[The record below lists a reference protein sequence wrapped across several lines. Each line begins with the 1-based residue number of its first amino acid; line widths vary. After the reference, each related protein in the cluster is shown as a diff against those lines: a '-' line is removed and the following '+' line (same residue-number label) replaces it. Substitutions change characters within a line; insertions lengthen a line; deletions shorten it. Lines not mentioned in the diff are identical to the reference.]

1 MGVFSW
7 LKSRA
12 LPLYRSHTPSGLGDP
27 HSLVADPGR
36 DSARGAAIK
45 EAAAADV
52 ARLEE
57 DDKYFGQE
65 DAPGNQEDDL

>member
-7 LKSRA
+7 LKSRV
-12 LPLYRSHTPSGLGDP
+12 LPLYRSHTPSGLGHP
-27 HSLVADPGR
+27 HSLVAEPGR
-36 DSARGAAIK
+36 DSRRGAAIK

-57 DDKYFGQE
+57 DDKYFGHG
-65 DAPGNQEDDL
+65 APGSREDDL